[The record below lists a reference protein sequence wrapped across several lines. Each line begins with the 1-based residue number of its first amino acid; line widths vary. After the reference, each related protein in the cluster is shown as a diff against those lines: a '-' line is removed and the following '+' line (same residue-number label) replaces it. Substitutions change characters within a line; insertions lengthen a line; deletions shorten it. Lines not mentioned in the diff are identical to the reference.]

1 MILLKDILFGVS
13 IISISGNTSSTIK
26 EIRFDSRRISTGDL
40 FIAIKGVKID
50 GHKFINQAIANG
62 ANTIIHENEIYSKEN
77 GVNYVHVEN
86 SKKAL
91 AIIASNFYNQPSKNL
106 QLIGVTGT
114 NGKTTV
120 ATLLFSLFK
129 SAGYKVGLISTIKII
144 VHDNIYNTNH
154 TTPDPITINHY
165 LDEMSRIGVEF
176 CFMEVSSHGIDQ
188 LRTEALLFK
197 GGIFTNL
204 SHDHLDYHNS
214 FKDYR
219 DVKKSFFDNLP
230 KTAFALFNSDDRN
243 GHFMV
248 QNTKA
253 KVYSYALKSNADYK
267 VKVIENQFTGLLLK
281 INNYEIWVKL
291 VGVFNA
297 YNVAAIFAC
306 ADILNLEY
314 EELLRLISELDSVT
328 GRFDFYVSNS
338 NISIIV
344 DYAHTPDALKNVL
357 QTINN
362 IRSGNEN
369 IITVFGCGGER
380 DKEKR
385 PKMGEIAS
393 TLSTTVILTNDNP
406 RSENPDIII
415 SEIQNGVDPKYFN
428 KIILIKDRKEAIRTA
443 GKLAKDGDIILIAG
457 KGHEDYQEI
466 CGKKEYF
473 SDIEVVKQY
482 LIEL

>member
-50 GHKFINQAIANG
+50 GHKFINQAISNG

-129 SAGYKVGLISTIKII
+129 SAGYKVGLISTVKII

-415 SEIQNGVDPKYFN
+415 SEIQNGVDPKYIN